1 MLSTVPST
9 TPLSESALLAALAPA
24 GGRQSAVGDVS
35 DTAVRIMLAA
45 ADAFAHHGTDA
56 SHAL

>member
-9 TPLSESALLAALAPA
+9 TPLSESALLDALAPA

-45 ADAFAHHGTDA
+45 ADAFAQRG
-56 SHAL
+56 